1 MGEQRH
7 GSGPALHDRGACN
20 AQGFAWHRYGM
31 NTPKNPQKPR
41 PSLRRRIVRVVAVA
55 AAVLFVAAVFLFEPW
70 NLVIDKHVD
79 EAAPVASAPVA
90 AIEPVVLAR
99 GTLISHEHQSSG
111 TVALLRLA
119 DGSRV
124 LRVEN
129 LQTSNGPDLHVWI
142 TDAPVIEGTDG
153 WTVFDDGRYVD
164 LGELKGNIGSS
175 NYPIPADADLT
186 GLSSVSI
193 WCARFHVSFA
203 AAQLLP
209 TA

>member
-1 MGEQRH
+1 M
-7 GSGPALHDRGACN
+7 SA
-20 AQGFAWHRYGM
+20 
-31 NTPKNPQKPR
+31 PKNPQKPR
-41 PSLRRRIVRVVAVA
+41 PSLLRRRAVRVAAIAV
-55 AAVLFVAAVFLFEPW
+55 AVLFVAAALVFEPW
-70 NLVIDKHVD
+70 NLVIDEQVD
-79 EAAPVASAPVA
+79 EAVPTVA
-90 AIEPVVLAR
+90 APAVATEPVVLAR
-99 GTLISHEHQSSG
+99 GTLISHEHESSG
-111 TVALLRLA
+111 AVALLRLA

-124 LRVEN
+124 LRVEE

-164 LGELKGNIGSS
+164 LGQLKGNIGSS

-203 AAQLLP
+203 AAHLQP
-209 TA
+209 AA

>member
-1 MGEQRH
+1 
-7 GSGPALHDRGACN
+7 
-20 AQGFAWHRYGM
+20 M
-31 NTPKNPQKPR
+31 NTQKPR
-41 PSLRRRIVRVVAVA
+41 PSLLRRRGVRVAAVAV
-55 AAVLFVAAVFLFEPW
+55 AVLFVVAALVLEPW
-70 NLVIDKHVD
+70 NLVIDKRVD
-79 EAAPVASAPVA
+79 EAVPMVSAPAA

-99 GTLISHEHQSSG
+99 GTLISHEHESSG
-111 TVALLRLA
+111 SVALLRLA
-119 DGSRV
+119 DGSHV
-124 LRVEN
+124 VRVED
-129 LQTSNGPDLHVWI
+129 LQTSNGPDLHVWV

-203 AAQLLP
+203 AAPLQP
-209 TA
+209 SA